1 MKKTKIK
8 KPPKVYDSDT
18 IKNLFFYIGIK
29 SNPNIEPMK
38 SPPIQNQIKD
48 PIKAM
53 LNPNIVMSNLQPN
66 LNNMPSYLTMNNTK
80 NMISEPAIFKNYSNP
95 FINNSITPI
104 NPTPIAPL
112 APMNTFLANASN
124 MIIQPNLSLAA
135 NPINPLGNYVQIPVM
150 IANRPPAGPWG
161 VLDNIGTINDQMNIN
176 NLAPADA
183 AFLPSNMQKI
193 FDNNIFI
200 QQGNNSTNPMNIPN
214 NQNIN
219 NLNNQNNSTFM
230 NSYLNSFQEFETRM
244 FNIIKNQNRTLQLIK
259 DDNDKTHD
267 TLNKI
272 KQELNSL
279 K

>member
-1 MKKTKIK
+1 M
-8 KPPKVYDSDT
+8 
-18 IKNLFFYIGIK
+18 
-29 SNPNIEPMK
+29 
-38 SPPIQNQIKD
+38 KD
-48 PIKAM
+48 PIKAL
-53 LNPNIVMSNLQPN
+53 LNPNMVLSNLQPN
-66 LNNMPSYLTMNNTK
+66 LNNMPSYLTINNTK

-95 FINNSITPI
+95 FINNSITPM
-104 NPTPIAPL
+104 NTTPIAPL

-161 VLDNIGTINDQMNIN
+161 VLDNIGTINDQMSINNIN

-219 NLNNQNNSTFM
+219 NLNNPNNSTFM